1 MKQKG
6 QNQISIGLRH
16 RHLKLREPNVFIE
29 AKQKMSREEMIL
41 WLYSILSVQP
51 ITLEGKESGLEEL
64 IKAEKPFKA
73 VARVNLRSLAKYI
86 GEKRQLSSKATYR
99 HFDYLREVI
108 LKLVEKVVFEIPKE
122 PYKKVLEEFG
132 FSYLVKRYHLD
143 NEKLKAIGVATIEKA
158 ELWEDGVI
166 VYFTE
171 YVAPLIVQFKKW
183 FTTYHLDEII
193 ELESRYS
200 LILYRIAREN
210 LGLKREEFTIPLEE
224 LKWRFDTRLKG
235 NEIKAKILNPA
246 IEEINKKTSVRIE
259 VEPIRRGRGG
269 KIVAY
274 RFKVKEIPRPKPHGE
289 LSLIFDQQEFKKKLE
304 ELLKE
309 LANDLST
316 EEEPVNY
323 QELAYALLR
332 FERVNPA
339 VAIWFLLHYPKGEA
353 RFFAWKHIS
362 LTERDPSIK
371 HPDRFLKS
379 LIQAPKEEY
388 SWLLDQRVKDLVP
401 SLLEEIAKELIE
413 KQQKRQ
419 KAQEL
424 YREIISYVRL
434 LPLAGKRE
442 FALLVE
448 EDDIK
453 EFLNRLVENL
463 DIPKLE
469 EILQKTKELYEK
481 YKDEIDDWLL

>member
-1 MKQKG
+1 
-6 QNQISIGLRH
+6 
-16 RHLKLREPNVFIE
+16 
-29 AKQKMSREEMIL
+29 
-41 WLYSILSVQP
+41 
-51 ITLEGKESGLEEL
+51 
-64 IKAEKPFKA
+64 
-73 VARVNLRSLAKYI
+73 
-86 GEKRQLSSKATYR
+86 
-99 HFDYLREVI
+99 
-108 LKLVEKVVFEIPKE
+108 
-122 PYKKVLEEFG
+122 
-132 FSYLVKRYHLD
+132 
-143 NEKLKAIGVATIEKA
+143 
-158 ELWEDGVI
+158 
-166 VYFTE
+166 
-171 YVAPLIVQFKKW
+171 
-183 FTTYHLDEII
+183 
-193 ELESRYS
+193 
-200 LILYRIAREN
+200 
-210 LGLKREEFTIPLEE
+210 
-224 LKWRFDTRLKG
+224 
-235 NEIKAKILNPA
+235 
-246 IEEINKKTSVRIE
+246 VRIE

-379 LIQAPKEEY
+379 LIQAPNEEY
-388 SWLLDQRVKDLVP
+388 GWLLDQRVKDLVP

-413 KQQKRQ
+413 ERQKRQ

-453 EFLNRLVENL
+453 EYLNRLVENL

-469 EILQKTKELYEK
+469 EILQKTKELYGK
-481 YKDEIDDWLL
+481 YESEIDNWLL